1 MTFGER
7 LRYLREE
14 KELRQQDVADIL
26 NISPRMIGYYESDQH
41 FPSDAQMII
50 NIAKFFN
57 VSLDFLF
64 GISNIKNS
72 AILREYEIL
81 FSELSEENKASALK
95 YMKYLKDL
103 NGFFIQN
110 KQVVFLFLLFF
121 CKDIVL
127 KEAKIWI

>member
-72 AILREYEIL
+72 AFLREYEIL

-103 NGFFIQN
+103 N
-110 KQVVFLFLLFF
+110 
-121 CKDIVL
+121 
-127 KEAKIWI
+127 